1 MIPTRVGQ
9 TINNAT
15 FIGFVQ
21 TATQIRWVAVDTQ
34 LRLNARIPVV
44 ADRTATNKTCGYENT
59 QYLIARYNCQ
69 VFGSRLVPIQNEM
82 MSRGLYIAAQYEA
95 VLIKKRY
102 KNMSMCVPRTRSNE
116 SSLHLEEFISKH
128 QDDTLFITST
138 VSPEFSIYTRAVCVD
153 LKLSAFK
160 NATFFV
166 FGYTLFVKSNVA
178 CENTSE

>member
-15 FIGFVQ
+15 FIGLVQ

-34 LRLNARIPVV
+34 LRLDTRIPVV
-44 ADRTATNKTCGYENT
+44 ADRNATNKTCGYENT
-59 QYLIARYNCQ
+59 QYLIARYNSQ
-69 VFGSRLVPIQNEM
+69 VFGCRLVPIQNVM
-82 MSRGLYIAAQYEA
+82 ISRGLYIASQYEA

-116 SSLHLEEFISKH
+116 SSLRLEEFISKH
-128 QDDTLFITST
+128 RDDTLFITST
-138 VSPEFSIYTRAVCVD
+138 VSSASGIYTRAVCVN
-153 LKLSAFK
+153 LKLSAFE

>member
-34 LRLNARIPVV
+34 LRLDARIPVV
-44 ADRTATNKTCGYENT
+44 ADRNATNKTCGYENT
-59 QYLIARYNCQ
+59 QYLIARYNSQ

-82 MSRGLYIAAQYEA
+82 ISRGLYIASQYEA

-116 SSLHLEEFISKH
+116 SSLHLEDFISKH
-128 QDDTLFITST
+128 RDDTIFMTST
-138 VSPEFSIYTRAVCVD
+138 VFSEFSIYTRAVCVD
-153 LKLSAFK
+153 LKRPAFD
-160 NATFFV
+160 NAMFSI
-166 FGYTLFVKSNVA
+166 YSTLFVKSNVA
-178 CENTSE
+178 YENTSE